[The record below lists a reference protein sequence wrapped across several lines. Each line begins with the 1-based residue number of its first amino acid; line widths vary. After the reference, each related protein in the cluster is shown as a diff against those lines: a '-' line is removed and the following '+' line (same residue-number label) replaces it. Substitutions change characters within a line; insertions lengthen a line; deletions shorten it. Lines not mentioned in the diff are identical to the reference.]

1 MDVAQIFSALIAA
14 SKDAPEDVRL
24 QAATTF
30 VAYLAAQAGLTYVQL
45 ENLME
50 SVLEAFTDLRG
61 REDTV
66 EVEIEEVE
74 ILT

>member
-1 MDVAQIFSALIAA
+1 MDVSQIFSALVAA

-24 QAATTF
+24 QATTAF
-30 VAYLAAQAGLTYVQL
+30 VAYLAAHAGLTYVQL

-50 SVLEAFTDLRG
+50 CVLEAFTDLRG

-66 EVEIEEVE
+66 EVELEEVE
-74 ILT
+74 ILV

>member
-1 MDVAQIFSALIAA
+1 MDITKAFNVLVEATR
-14 SKDAPEDVRL
+14 DVPEDLRL
-24 QAATTF
+24 KAATAYF
-30 VAYLAAQAGLTYVQL
+30 AYLAAHAGLTYVQL

-66 EVEIEEVE
+66 EVELEEVE
-74 ILT
+74 IVV

>member
-1 MDVAQIFSALIAA
+1 MDIGKAFSALVEATR
-14 SKDAPEDVRL
+14 DVPEDL
-24 QAATTF
+24 QLKAATTHL
-30 VAYLAAQAGLTYVQL
+30 AYLAAHAGLTYVQL

-66 EVEIEEVE
+66 EVELEEVE
-74 ILT
+74 ILV

>member
-1 MDVAQIFSALIAA
+1 MDVSQTFSALLEA
-14 SKDAPEDVRL
+14 SKDVPADIRL

-30 VAYLAAQAGLTYVQL
+30 LAYLAAQEGLTYVQL

-66 EVEIEEVE
+66 EVEIEEIE
-74 ILT
+74 IVT